1 MRWLRDSLVPGLM
14 SAGLLS
20 ASLLAVC
27 LGGCATSALNMAPE
41 RPDRPWSPVTTAG
54 GEIVAG
60 PRNSASPARDY
71 VLPANAQMA
80 QAPPG
85 PSVDSAKVY
94 GLADL
99 IDLAE
104 SSNPTTRI
112 AWNDARVAALAAGV
126 AKSSYLPKVTAT
138 AVGAYGSSSGSA
150 SVLGS
155 NVNSDNHSSDGV
167 ISAVSLQ

>member
-1 MRWLRDSLVPGLM
+1 MRWLRGSLVSGLM
-14 SAGLLS
+14 SAWLLP
-20 ASLLAVC
+20 AC

-60 PRNSASPARDY
+60 ARNSASPARDY

-80 QAPPG
+80 EAPPG
-85 PSVDSAKVY
+85 PSVDSTKVY

-104 SSNPTTRI
+104 
-112 AWNDARVAALAAGV
+112 A
-126 AKSSYLPKVTAT
+126 
-138 AVGAYGSSSGSA
+138 
-150 SVLGS
+150 
-155 NVNSDNHSSDGV
+155 
-167 ISAVSLQ
+167 